1 MQLNV
6 AKTKVMLITFTKNYQ
21 FVSRFKLN
29 DSTLEQVKEAK
40 ILGTIISDSLSW
52 NANCARIVKKCNMRL
67 QLLREVASFGTDVRM
82 MKLIYIQIIRVIL
95 EGSCQVWHGSLT
107 KKNRRD
113 LERCQKMAMKIILPT
128 QSYKTALQTLDLETL
143 EERREKLTAKF
154 SNFAKNHD
162 KLKSVFRLNMKSHK
176 MNTRNKQTFLMNA
189 NTDRFMNSPI
199 MKMQRLLNKLKHN

>member
-1 MQLNV
+1 M
-6 AKTKVMLITFTKNYQ
+6 AKTKIMLINFTKNYQ
-21 FVSRFKLN
+21 FVSRIKLN
-29 DSTLEQVKEAK
+29 DSPLEQVKEAN
-40 ILGTIISDSLSW
+40 ILGTIISDSLLW

-113 LERCQKMAMKIILPT
+113 LERCQKLAMKIILPT
-128 QSYKTALQTLDLETL
+128 QSYKTALLTLDLETL

-162 KLKSVFRLNMKSHK
+162 KLKSLFRLNMKSHK

>member
-1 MQLNV
+1 M
-6 AKTKVMLITFTKNYQ
+6 AKTKIMLINFTKNYQ
-21 FVSRFKLN
+21 FVSRIKLN
-29 DSTLEQVKEAK
+29 DSPLEQVKEAN
-40 ILGTIISDSLSW
+40 ILGTIISDSLLW

-113 LERCQKMAMKIILPT
+113 LERCQKLAMKIILPT
-128 QSYKTALQTLDLETL
+128 QSYKTALLTLDLETL

-162 KLKSVFRLNMKSHK
+162 KLKSLFRLNMKSHK

-189 NTDRFMNSPI
+189 NTDRFMNSSI